1 MNRYQSTKKITDGAT
16 FIKRFE
22 TTTYPTFPRKETDIY
37 IITRKLERLDLLAE
51 KYYDDARY
59 WWVIARANNLG
70 KGTLTI
76 PAGQQIRIPQSIT
89 DIFGELET
97 ARKER

>member
-1 MNRYQSTKKITDGAT
+1 MNRYESTKTIKNQD
-16 FIKRFE
+16 FISRLE
-22 TTTYPTFPRKETDIY
+22 TATYPKFERKEDDIY
-37 IITRKLERLDLLAE
+37 IITRKLERLDLLANE
-51 KYYDDARY
+51 YYEDSRF

-76 PAGQQIRIPQSIT
+76 PAGQQIRIPQNIT
-89 DIFGELET
+89 DIFGDLET

>member
-1 MNRYQSTKKITDGAT
+1 MNRYESTKT
-16 FIKRFE
+16 IKNSDLTNKFE
-22 TTTYPTFPRKETDIY
+22 TVTYPKFERKESDIY
-37 IITRKLERLDLLAE
+37 IITRKLERLDILAS

-59 WWVIARANNLG
+59 WWVLARANNLG
-70 KGTLTI
+70 KGTLSVQPGI
-76 PAGQQIRIPQSIT
+76 QLRIPQNIT

>member
-1 MNRYQSTKKITDGAT
+1 MNRYESTKT
-16 FIKRFE
+16 IKNQDSISRLE
-22 TTTYPTFPRKETDIY
+22 TATYPKFDRKEDDIY
-37 IITRKLERLDLLAE
+37 IITRKLERLDLLANE
-51 KYYDDARY
+51 YYEDSRF

-76 PAGQQIRIPQSIT
+76 PAGQQIRIPQNIT
-89 DIFGELET
+89 DIFGDLET